1 MNSCIRMKIE
11 AETELMKIE
20 PVTYAEIDLQALAGN
35 YRRLK
40 ALMAPTVRMAA
51 VIKADAYGHGAAE
64 TARTALNEGASF
76 LVVARPEE
84 AFELRAAGIAAPV
97 LLLGALPPEN
107 AREAAA
113 AGITLSVNGFDDA
126 RELSGRL
133 GGASVKVHLKVD
145 TGMGRLGF
153 SFNEF
158 SADISDALR
167 TVRSV
172 ASLPGVE
179 LEGLYTHFASADA
192 AEEETAFCLTQFDSF
207 SRLIRILEKENLRP
221 PICHCANSAATLR
234 FPQMHLDMCR
244 VGIVQYGLRPSE
256 FVDVA
261 ALGFRPVMTLRSRII
276 YLKEVP
282 AGFPISYGSI
292 WKSHHPSR
300 IATVAV
306 GYGDGYH
313 RCLSNRGEMLLRGK
327 RVPVVGRVCMDLT
340 MIDVSAVPEASVG
353 DEVTVWGTEG
363 NKTLSADEVAAA
375 AGTIGYEMTTGLN
388 VRVPRI
394 FKE

>member
-11 AETELMKIE
+11 AETKLMKIE
-20 PVTYAEIDLQALAGN
+20 PVTYAEIDLKALAGN

-51 VIKADAYGHGAAE
+51 VIKADAYGHGAVR

-76 LVVARPEE
+76 LIVARPEE
-84 AFELRAAGIAAPV
+84 AFELRAAGIGAPV

-126 RELSGRL
+126 RELSSRL

-244 VGIVQYGLRPSE
+244 VGIVQY
-256 FVDVA
+256 
-261 ALGFRPVMTLRSRII
+261 
-276 YLKEVP
+276 YVP
-282 AGFPISYGSI
+282 RWHCTIRF
-292 WKSHHPSR
+292 
-300 IATVAV
+300 
-306 GYGDGYH
+306 
-313 RCLSNRGEMLLRGK
+313 
-327 RVPVVGRVCMDLT
+327 
-340 MIDVSAVPEASVG
+340 ASVG
-353 DEVTVWGTEG
+353 ICRCRRTRFPSCHDTAFA
-363 NKTLSADEVAAA
+363 NHLSQRGSGRISHQLRFDMEKSSSVANCNSGRRLRRWLSPLSLQPRRDAAA
-375 AGTIGYEMTTGLN
+375 RQTGAGCRTGVHGFDN
-388 VRVPRI
+388 D
-394 FKE
+394 

>member
-1 MNSCIRMKIE
+1 MDPRFF
-11 AETELMKIE
+11 
-20 PVTYAEIDLQALAGN
+20 PRAEIDLKALAGN

-40 ALMAPTVRMAA
+40 ALMAPTARMAA
-51 VIKADAYGHGAAE
+51 VIKADAYGHGAVR

-84 AFELRAAGIAAPV
+84 AFELRAAGIGAPV

-133 GGASVKVHLKVD
+133 GGASVKVHLKAD

-153 SFNEF
+153 PFDGF
-158 SADISDALR
+158 RADAGEALK

-172 ASLPGVE
+172 ASLPGLE

-192 AEEETAFCLTQFDSF
+192 AEEETAFCLAQFDRF
-207 SRLIRILEKENLRP
+207 SRLIRILEKEKLRP
-221 PICHCANSAATLR
+221 PVCHCANSAATLR

-256 FVDVA
+256 FIDVA
-261 ALGFRPVMTLRSRII
+261 ARGFRPVMTLRSRII

-282 AGFPISYGSI
+282 AGFPVSYGSV
-292 WKSHHPSR
+292 WKSRRPSR

-306 GYGDGYH
+306 GYGDGYR
-313 RCLSNRGEMLLRGK
+313 RCLSNCGEMLLHGK
-327 RVPVVGRVCMDLT
+327 RAPVVGRVCMDLT
-340 MIDVSAVPEASVG
+340 MIDVTSVPEAAVG
-353 DEVTVWGTEG
+353 DEVTVWGVEG
-363 NKTLSADEVAAA
+363 SETLSADEVAAA

>member
-1 MNSCIRMKIE
+1 MNHFHDMTNKKVLIVCDMFPPAFGPRMGYLCKYMRQAGWNPVVVTEWIDDQTFAFLTDGIE
-11 AETELMKIE
+11 THYVHYFPNAHRGKLI
-20 PVTYAEIDLQALAGN
+20 
-35 YRRLK
+35 RRLEW
-40 ALMAPTVRMAA
+40 LA
-51 VIKADAYGHGAAE
+51 VF
-64 TARTALNEGASF
+64 T
-76 LVVARPEE
+76 
-84 AFELRAAGIAAPV
+84 
-97 LLLGALPPEN
+97 
-107 AREAAA
+107 AA

-126 RELSGRL
+126 HELSSRL

-261 ALGFRPVMTLRSRII
+261 ALGFRPVMTLRSQII

-282 AGFPISYGSI
+282 TGFPISYGSI

>member
-1 MNSCIRMKIE
+1 MKIE
-11 AETELMKIE
+11 AETKLMKIE
-20 PVTYAEIDLQALAGN
+20 PVTYAEIDLKALAGN
-35 YRRLK
+35 YRLLRRF
-40 ALMAPTVRMAA
+40 MAPTVRMAA
-51 VIKADAYGHGAAE
+51 VIKADAYGHGAVR

-84 AFELRAAGIAAPV
+84 AFELRAAGIAAPI

-107 AREAAA
+107 VREAAE

-126 RELSGRL
+126 HELS
-133 GGASVKVHLKVD
+133 SP
-145 TGMGRLGF
+145 
-153 SFNEF
+153 FNEF

-394 FKE
+394 FKEYA

>member
-1 MNSCIRMKIE
+1 
-11 AETELMKIE
+11 
-20 PVTYAEIDLQALAGN
+20 
-35 YRRLK
+35 
-40 ALMAPTVRMAA
+40 
-51 VIKADAYGHGAAE
+51 
-64 TARTALNEGASF
+64 
-76 LVVARPEE
+76 
-84 AFELRAAGIAAPV
+84 
-97 LLLGALPPEN
+97 
-107 AREAAA
+107 
-113 AGITLSVNGFDDA
+113 
-126 RELSGRL
+126 
-133 GGASVKVHLKVD
+133 
-145 TGMGRLGF
+145 
-153 SFNEF
+153 
-158 SADISDALR
+158 
-167 TVRSV
+167 
-172 ASLPGVE
+172 
-179 LEGLYTHFASADA
+179 
-192 AEEETAFCLTQFDSF
+192 
-207 SRLIRILEKENLRP
+207 
-221 PICHCANSAATLR
+221 
-234 FPQMHLDMCR
+234 MHLDMCR

-261 ALGFRPVMTLRSRII
+261 ALGFRPVMTLRSRIT

-327 RVPVVGRVCMDLT
+327 RVPGVGRVCMDLT
-340 MIDVSAVPEASVG
+340 MIDVTSVPEAAVG